1 MDVGN
6 YWREWEITEL
16 VGAGSYGKVFKIRRT
31 GINNFVEES
40 ALKVIRI
47 PQNASDYQSAL
58 SEGMDD
64 ESVSAYFESIVNEL
78 SNEFALMS
86 RLKGNTNIVSFEDYE
101 VVRVPDDFGWEIFI
115 RMEFLTPLTSYIANK
130 EITVKDVARIGI
142 DICKAL
148 EVCEKE
154 KIIHRD
160 IKPENIF
167 VSSRE
172 DFKLGDFGI
181 AKKLENTSVS
191 LTKKGTLSYMAP
203 EVYKGQPYTAS
214 VDIYSLGIVLYRLLN
229 YNRNPFMPPYPERI
243 QYHHREEARVRRMS
257 GEPLPPPISAPED
270 FARVILKACAY
281 DPANRFPDAR
291 SMRQAIES
299 IVSEDEES
307 LKLYLDQSA
316 ATETTK
322 TLRETETIAISDAE
336 VQKPSGTGK
345 KKLAI
350 GGAVLAALLIVVI
363 AIFTMPGDDSVSD
376 AALGSTVSW
385 ANDKITGA
393 AEDAVPEQTAAKQDE
408 SADGI
413 EYPDY
418 SGKVIRVTN
427 SQELRNAVQS
437 LSGSSSGTI
446 EIEPGVYNDGKPLII
461 NSSDIKLMGVGD
473 SKPVIGFMIQV
484 DANNVMIENLSIEIK
499 DPKST
504 ATSEETENNGILCQS
519 PGGKTYIKNTD
530 IDLSYDTDY
539 IIYGVMVYSPVVM
552 SGCSVDVSH
561 SANGNVA
568 VGANTKFT
576 ASGNTFISND
586 LGMSVFGDSSGMT
599 QEDLQEIVNNNTF
612 QAPTRISA
620 ATTF

>member
-1 MDVGN
+1 
-6 YWREWEITEL
+6 
-16 VGAGSYGKVFKIRRT
+16 
-31 GINNFVEES
+31 
-40 ALKVIRI
+40 
-47 PQNASDYQSAL
+47 
-58 SEGMDD
+58 
-64 ESVSAYFESIVNEL
+64 
-78 SNEFALMS
+78 
-86 RLKGNTNIVSFEDYE
+86 
-101 VVRVPDDFGWEIFI
+101 
-115 RMEFLTPLTSYIANK
+115 MEFLTPLTSYIANK

-376 AALGSTVSW
+376 AALGNTVSW

>member
-322 TLRETETIAISDAE
+322 TLRETETIAISDA
-336 VQKPSGTGK
+336 
-345 KKLAI
+345 
-350 GGAVLAALLIVVI
+350 
-363 AIFTMPGDDSVSD
+363 DDSVSD
-376 AALGSTVSW
+376 AALGNTVSW